1 VSKRLT
7 IQASGNSYFQS
18 YKCDHCGSAMVL
30 ASGSKDPYCIHC
42 CQPLERGTPVSR
54 AELTASPEKPLI
66 YVKCVSCDTVFAADG
81 TDETA
86 DDFAA
91 SKYCPDCAGDSLVAC
106 DQAGTTLE
114 GGDDGYGEGDDGL
127 DPENMDDG
135 DGFEDGSEDGY
146 EEGAGE
152 GKDPDSVLANNGD
165 GEGGSDYSELDASTH
180 ADLQWSALD
189 TNAGEATAMVASSI
203 HTGNPI
209 AIFRKENAPTS
220 MQPLFAQPLFVSAFS
235 EVAEKEGMASAV
247 KAFGGSYF
255 SEKAL
260 SPADIEQA
268 ALAKLQATAI
278 PRLIDCCQIAV
289 EGGSK
294 GIYPEVYSALH
305 RSLVN
310 ELVASGVDSERAVT
324 AVSNTLAV
332 HGSDMFGTI
341 MAKAMEL
348 FTKTDAARVEAK
360 ALIQQA
366 SGNAVL
372 TASENFAT
380 KQKMEKPTLNFGVLN
395 MTASAKPGGVDLDT
409 MRKNLF

>member
-1 VSKRLT
+1 MRKRLT

-18 YKCDHCGSAMVL
+18 YKCNHCGSAMVL
-30 ASGSKDPYCIHC
+30 ASGSKAPYCTHC
-42 CQPLERGTPVSR
+42 CQPLEKGTPVSR
-54 AELTASPEKPLI
+54 AELTASLEKPLI

-114 GGDDGYGEGDDGL
+114 GGDDGEGYDGEGYDGECGL
-127 DPENMDDG
+127 DPENLDDG
-135 DGFEDGSEDGY
+135 DDM
-146 EEGAGE
+146 EEGNG
-152 GKDPDSVLANNGD
+152 GKDPDSVLADNEPD
-165 GEGGSDYSELDASTH
+165 SDYSELDASTH
-180 ADLQWSALD
+180 VDLQWSALD
-189 TNAGEATAMVASSI
+189 TNAGEATAMVAASI

-268 ALAKLQATAI
+268 ALTKLQATAI

-360 ALIQQA
+360 ALIKQA

-409 MRKNLF
+409 MRKTLF

>member
-1 VSKRLT
+1 MSKRLT

-18 YKCDHCGSAMVL
+18 YKCEHCGSAMVL
-30 ASGSKDPYCIHC
+30 ASGSKAPYCTHC
-42 CQPLERGTPVSR
+42 CEPLEKGTPVSR

-81 TDETA
+81 TSESA
-86 DDFAA
+86 EDFAA

-114 GGDDGYGEGDDGL
+114 GSDDGEGEGDGDNL
-127 DPENMDDG
+127 DQENLDDG
-135 DGFEDGSEDGY
+135 
-146 EEGAGE
+146 EGAGSGEGEGDGEGEE
-152 GKDPDSVLANNGD
+152 GKDPDSVLADNNQ
-165 GEGGSDYSELDASTH
+165 ESDYSELDASTH

-189 TNAGEATAMVASSI
+189 TDAGEATAMVAASVK
-203 HTGNPI
+203 TGNPI
-209 AIFRKENAPTS
+209 AIFRQANAPAS
-220 MQPLFAQPLFVSAFS
+220 MRPLFAQPLFVSAFN
-235 EVAEKEGMASAV
+235 EVAEKDGMASAV

-260 SPADIEQA
+260 SAADIEKA
-268 ALAKLQATAI
+268 ALTNLQATAI

-372 TASENFAT
+372 TASENFST
-380 KQKMEKPTLNFGVLN
+380 RQKMEKPTLNFGVLN
-395 MTASAKPGGVDLDT
+395 MTAAAKPGNVDLEA

>member
-1 VSKRLT
+1 MSKRLT

-30 ASGSKDPYCIHC
+30 ASGSKAPYCTHC
-42 CQPLERGTPVSR
+42 CQPLEKGTPVSR

-81 TDETA
+81 TSETA
-86 DDFAA
+86 EDFAA

-106 DQAGTTLE
+106 DQTGATLE
-114 GGDDGYGEGDDGL
+114 GGDDGEDGDGDGDGL

-135 DGFEDGSEDGY
+135 EGSEDGD
-146 EEGAGE
+146 GDGE
-152 GKDPDSVLANNGD
+152 GKDPDSVLADNGD

-189 TNAGEATAMVASSI
+189 TNAGEATAMVAASI

-260 SPADIEQA
+260 TPADIEQA

-310 ELVASGVDSERAVT
+310 ELVASGVDSERAVS
-324 AVSNTLAV
+324 AVSNTLSV

-366 SGNAVL
+366 SGSAVL
-372 TASENFAT
+372 TASENFNT
-380 KQKMEKPTLNFGVLN
+380 RKKMEKPTLNFGVLN
-395 MTASAKPGGVDLDT
+395 VTASAKPGGVDLDT